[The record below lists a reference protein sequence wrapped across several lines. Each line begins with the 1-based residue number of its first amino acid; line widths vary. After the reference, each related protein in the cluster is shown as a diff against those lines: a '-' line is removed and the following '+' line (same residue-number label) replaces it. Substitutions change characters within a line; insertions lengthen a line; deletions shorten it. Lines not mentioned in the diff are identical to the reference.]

1 MNAFRTRFGAMAGIF
16 GGILMVVAALVV
28 PSPPSPDDT
37 ATQYRDWVIDKRGAI
52 RWQLVLFALA
62 MMCIIWFAASFGAL
76 MNNRGASA
84 VWSAVPAIG
93 VAGIPAMAFGGL
105 GMAAAVAWRGASSLD
120 ATLVRLAWDA
130 GNVATTFIG
139 VTAVVAL
146 LAAALLIMQ
155 TKALPVWT
163 AWLALLA
170 LLGSLLAVFAL
181 IFDASASAL
190 APGGFVSGLGSILLA
205 AIWIVATAVTMLRVD

>member
-1 MNAFRTRFGAMAGIF
+1 
-16 GGILMVVAALVV
+16 
-28 PSPPSPDDT
+28 
-37 ATQYRDWVIDKRGAI
+37 
-52 RWQLVLFALA
+52 
-62 MMCIIWFAASFGAL
+62 
-76 MNNRGASA
+76 
-84 VWSAVPAIG
+84 
-93 VAGIPAMAFGGL
+93 
-105 GMAAAVAWRGASSLD
+105 MAAAVAWRGASSFD
-120 ATLVRLAWDA
+120 ANLVRLAWDA

-170 LLGSLLAVFAL
+170 MLGSLLAVFAL
-181 IFDASASAL
+181 LVDASTSAL
-190 APGGFVSGLGSILLA
+190 APGGIVTGLGSILLA